1 MKRGCGFDQP
11 TSAAIQRKIGKAVT
25 YHFNHGAS
33 TDRRDGAA
41 AQVALIGCGP
51 GDPELLTLR
60 AQKRIAEADVLVVDR
75 LVNLH
80 ILAHGREDATR
91 IYVGKAP
98 GGHSTPQDEINAIL
112 VREAKAGKRVA
123 RLKGGD
129 PFVFGRAVEEM
140 SALDRAGISYE
151 IVPGVTAALACAASI
166 ALPVTARGQ
175 HRSFTFL
182 TGATADGHLDHDW
195 ATLAREGE
203 AFGVYMGVRTA
214 GVITSNLLDAG
225 IDPDTPVIVVENGTM
240 PNERSFRTDVA
251 SLKACVKDREI
262 EGPSL
267 IYVGIDWDELGLTKP
282 DKVQEFIPHQ
292 PARAEEP
299 ATPRPV
305 ALPLWTAG

>member
-1 MKRGCGFDQP
+1 MRIPPRQRNGRHVAYQSSIILDRQKN
-11 TSAAIQRKIGKAVT
+11 AAVFGGS
-25 YHFNHGAS
+25 N
-33 TDRRDGAA
+33 

-60 AQKRIAEADVLVVDR
+60 AQKRIAEAEVLVVDR
-75 LVNLH
+75 LVNLQTLSH
-80 ILAHGREDATR
+80 ARGDAER

-98 GGHSTPQDEINAIL
+98 GGRSTPQEEINAIL

-140 SALDRAGISYE
+140 TALDGAGISFE
-151 IVPGVTAALACAASI
+151 VVPGVTAALACAASI

-175 HRSFTFL
+175 HRSFTML
-182 TGATADGHLDHDW
+182 TGATADGQLDHDW
-195 ATLAREGE
+195 AALARAGE

-214 GVITSNLLDAG
+214 GVIVSNLLNAG

-251 SLKACVKDREI
+251 NLKTCVKDREI

-267 IYVGIDWDELGLTKP
+267 IYIGLDWDQVGLTKP
-282 DKVQEFIPHQ
+282 DKVRDFDADAPGKAKEKKPVNTHGD
-292 PARAEEP
+292 RA
-299 ATPRPV
+299 
-305 ALPLWTAG
+305 PLWTAS

>member
-1 MKRGCGFDQP
+1 MAHPSSIIPDRQDN
-11 TSAAIQRKIGKAVT
+11 AAVFSGSK
-25 YHFNHGAS
+25 
-33 TDRRDGAA
+33 

-51 GDPELLTLR
+51 GDPDLLTLC

-80 ILAHGREDATR
+80 TLSHARDGAER

-98 GGHSTPQDEINAIL
+98 GGRSTPQDEINAIL
-112 VREAKAGKRVA
+112 VREAKAGKKVA

-140 SALDRAGISYE
+140 GALDGHGISFE
-151 IVPGVTAALACAASI
+151 VVPGVTAALACAASI

-175 HRSFTFL
+175 HRSFTML

-195 ATLAREGE
+195 AALAREGE

-214 GVITSNLLDAG
+214 GVIVSNLLRAG

-240 PNERSFRTDVA
+240 PDERSFKTDVA

-267 IYVGIDWDELGLTKP
+267 IYVGLDWDELGLRKP
-282 DKVQEFIPHQ
+282 EKVQVFHSDERTRSREDK
-292 PARAEEP
+292 PAGSERS
-299 ATPRPV
+299 
-305 ALPLWTAG
+305 PLRIAG

>member
-1 MKRGCGFDQP
+1 MKQVAYPSTITLERHW
-11 TSAAIQRKIGKAVT
+11 SRAAFSGSR
-25 YHFNHGAS
+25 
-33 TDRRDGAA
+33 

-80 ILAHGREDATR
+80 TLSHAPDSAER

-98 GGHSTPQDEINAIL
+98 GGRSTPQEEINAIL
-112 VREAKAGKRVA
+112 VREARAGKRVA

-140 SALDRAGISYE
+140 TALNEAGISYE
-151 IVPGVTAALACAASI
+151 VVPGVTAALACAASI
-166 ALPVTARGQ
+166 ALPVTARGR
-175 HRSFTFL
+175 HRSFTML

-195 ATLAREGE
+195 AALAREGE

-214 GVITSNLLDAG
+214 GAIVSNLLRAG
-225 IDPDTPVIVVENGTM
+225 IDPATPVIVVENGTM
-240 PNERSFRTDVA
+240 PNERSFKTDVA
-251 SLKACVKDREI
+251 NLKACVKERGV

-267 IYVGIDWDELGLTKP
+267 IYVGLEWEEIGLTKP
-282 DKVQEFIPHQ
+282 EKVQEF
-292 PARAEEP
+292 PAEEAEKAEEP
-299 ATPRPV
+299 ERPRGDHI
-305 ALPLWTAG
+305 PLWIAG